1 MENSVGFIVCSIFYS
16 ILLCYLVIIK
26 KRKNL
31 GDKTYFSLVI
41 VNLFCLIL
49 EISNYYTVRN
59 IDTLGTVNLIVSKL
73 YLLGLFTWAF
83 IFTKHIYLV
92 SRDINGFN
100 RKDLSIKQKRLF
112 NIYFILY
119 IIYCIL
125 IVILPINFSTKV
137 GQIYSYGP
145 AVQAVYVA
153 PEVLMLFCMFL
164 MFSTKKNVSKKNFSP
179 IFILIIGGIITMLIQ
194 ASYPQMLLS
203 TSMETF
209 VTFIMYFIIENNK
222 KEAVKKIEKEN
233 K

>member
-1 MENSVGFIVCSIFYS
+1 MENSIGFIVCSIFYS
-16 ILLCYLVIIK
+16 ILLCYLVITK

-41 VNLFCLIL
+41 INFICLIL

-59 IDTLGTVNLIVSKL
+59 IESLGVINSIVSKL

-92 SRDINGFN
+92 SRNISMLN
-100 RKDLSIKQKRLF
+100 KKQLSPRQKKLF
-112 NIYFILY
+112 NLYFAIY
-119 IIYCIL
+119 IIYCIA
-125 IVILPINFSTKV
+125 IVILPINFSTKI

-164 MFSTKKNVSKKNFSP
+164 MFSAKKKVNKKNFSP
-179 IFILIIGGIITMLIQ
+179 IFILIIGGIVTMLIQ

-209 VTFIMYFIIENNK
+209 VTFIMYFIIKNSK
-222 KEAVKKIEKEN
+222 KEAVQKIENEK

>member
-83 IFTKHIYLV
+83 VFTKHIYLV
-92 SRDINGFN
+92 SRNISTFN
-100 RKDLSIKQKRLF
+100 RKELSLKQKRLF
-112 NIYFILY
+112 NLYFAIY
-119 IIYCIL
+119 IIYCIV

-145 AVQAVYVA
+145 AVQAVYIA

-164 MFSTKKNVSKKNFSP
+164 MFSAKKNVNKKNFSP

-209 VTFIMYFIIENNK
+209 VTFIMYFIIENSK
-222 KEAVKKIEKEN
+222 KEAVQKNEKEN